1 MIVDKEG
8 NSLSTEKESHIRKSL
23 KALLANHIPMAT
35 TEQVNL
41 VSDLM
46 EHSIMENL
54 MQSYREGFHN
64 GGVSNGGMNRAAKMV
79 LSFQRACGSPSM
91 FSPTKC
97 DDDRI
102 YMYLSEL
109 DEIVNELESITTIQD
124 ESVPEEG
131 LRILSKMMHVQM
143 RLAWELGIADMM
155 TEGFEEVHAAYM
167 SFANEKGVIAIGK
180 NGWPTKGD
188 NYSPPKIKPLID
200 KKLMVAD
207 KIRKDLEALKELE
220 NEDHYKRPLT
230 VEDIMPRTDDKEEK
244 REEPPQ

>member
-46 EHSIMENL
+46 EHSIMENI

-79 LSFQRACGSPSM
+79 LAFQRACGSPAM
-91 FSPTKC
+91 FSPVGIPG
-97 DDDRI
+97 DRI
-102 YMYLSEL
+102 NKYINLL
-109 DEIVNELESITTIQD
+109 DEEICDLED
-124 ESVPEEG
+124 VVSVKEEAAPEMA
-131 LRILSKMMHVQM
+131 LRILAKMTYIQM
-143 RLAWELGIADMM
+143 RIAWEMGVADVM
-155 TEGFEEVHAAYM
+155 TEAFEEVHGAFM
-167 SFANEKGVIAIGK
+167 SVSDEKGKINLDNKWKIVK
-180 NGWPTKGD
+180 NER
-188 NYSPPKIKPLID
+188 YQPPKIDGIIS
-200 KKLMVAD
+200 KKQMIAD
-207 KIRKDLEALKELE
+207 KIRKDLEALKEFE

-230 VEDIMPRTDDKEEK
+230 VEDVMPRPHAEEEK
-244 REEPPQ
+244 REEAPR